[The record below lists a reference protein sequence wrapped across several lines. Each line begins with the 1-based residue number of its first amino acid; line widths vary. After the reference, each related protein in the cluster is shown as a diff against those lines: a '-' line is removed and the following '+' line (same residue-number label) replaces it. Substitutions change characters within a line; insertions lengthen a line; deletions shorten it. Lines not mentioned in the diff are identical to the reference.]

1 MARFS
6 GTKRE
11 KTSEENFS
19 AHYLDHIAT
28 HADVNHSVIRA
39 RRADKNTAGPTH
51 FGSLLDPRLVLWISN
66 TIGHH
71 PCGGA
76 PRGGGRGRIFS
87 VVKNHPRMQSC
98 RGVHRFPGR
107 GIKKKTAQ

>member
-39 RRADKNTAGPTH
+39 RRADKNTAGPLH
-51 FGSLLDPRLVLWISN
+51 LDALFDVNSLFGLRYSVP
-66 TIGHH
+66 HH
-71 PCGGA
+71 P
-76 PRGGGRGRIFS
+76 GRRA
-87 VVKNHPRMQSC
+87 SC
-98 RGVHRFPGR
+98 R
-107 GIKKKTAQ
+107 